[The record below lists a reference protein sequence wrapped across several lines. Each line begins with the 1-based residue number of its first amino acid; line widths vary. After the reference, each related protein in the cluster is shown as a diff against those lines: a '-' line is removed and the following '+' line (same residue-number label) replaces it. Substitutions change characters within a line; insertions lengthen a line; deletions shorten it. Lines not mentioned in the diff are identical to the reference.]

1 MNTHAVELRQL
12 LGQDAPVVA
21 PGVFS
26 PLIAKIAAEVGFKAA
41 YLTGA
46 GVAGGIYGQPDLG
59 VITASELVDVARR
72 TVEVSGLALI
82 CDADTG
88 FGGPLNVRRTVR
100 DLEAAGVAA
109 LHLEDQQFP
118 RRCGFMGG
126 HQLVDI
132 PQMQVR
138 LQVALDARR
147 DSHTLIIART
157 EMFGASS
164 LEETVERAGRYL
176 EAGADMVFCNG
187 VTTEAQAVELATRI
201 HGPQLYNVSTSGLT
215 PHLSTKRLGE
225 LGYRVVIHPAHA
237 LFLACRQIH
246 EMFTD
251 LRDHG
256 TIAPW
261 LDRMETF
268 ERWKTLTGMLEGDAL
283 ERRYGSD
290 APSAPGRG

>member
-1 MNTHAVELRQL
+1 MNPLAAELRRL
-12 LGQDAPVVA
+12 LAAESPVVA

-26 PLIAKIAAEVGFKAA
+26 PLIGRIAAEVGFKAV

-46 GVAGGIYGQPDLG
+46 GVAGGVYGQPDLG
-59 VITASELVDVARR
+59 IVTGSELVDVARR
-72 TVEVSGLALI
+72 TVEVTGLPLI

-88 FGGPLNVRRTVR
+88 FGGPLNVRRKVR

-118 RRCGFMGG
+118 RRCGFLGG

-132 PQMQVR
+132 PEMVVR
-138 LQVALDARR
+138 LQVALEARR
-147 DSHTLIIART
+147 DAHTLIIART
-157 EMFGASS
+157 EMFGAAG
-164 LEETVERAGRYL
+164 LDETIERAGRYL

-187 VTTEAQAVELATRI
+187 VTTESQAIELSHRI
-201 HGPQLYNVSTSGLT
+201 PGPQLYNVSTSGLT
-215 PHLSTKRLGE
+215 PHLNTARLGE
-225 LGYRVVIHPAHA
+225 LGYRIVIHPAQA

-261 LDRMETF
+261 LDRMLSF
-268 ERWKTLTGMLEGDAL
+268 DRWKTLSGVVEADAL
-283 ERRYGSD
+283 ERRYASND
-290 APSAPGRG
+290 PSL